1 MTKKKNRTFKR
12 LLAQKKPTEDKAL
25 RRVAMFEALWD
36 AVTRGAD
43 HDDRDH

>member
-1 MTKKKNRTFKR
+1 MTKKKGRTLRRERAKKR
-12 LLAQKKPTEDKAL
+12 PTEDKAL